1 MPNNPI
7 IPPRTTGDA
16 IQNPVNEV
24 KNSSTPSFTGGLREG
39 IDPIAAAASGDTP
52 LPTLEDF
59 DNPTVNQVA
68 SESTGKKLT
77 REEQIEFI
85 KNLDDDMM
93 VVFAKR
99 VQEHIL
105 EETQAKVKPKPQW
118 VTDFSVLHEQNI
130 FDLNTPIQA
139 IDHQIPEYLD
149 IKLKDSNFSP
159 RWIQTSSKNL
169 GTRRSQGWSYITQ
182 EDLAEGLKVE
192 IEPDSSGHFVY
203 IDTVAMKIPKAKLF
217 SQLRSNYLRAIQLT
231 QQSKLHERMKAAIE
245 DEITN
250 SSDERGMPLGES
262 FNYYKEKNAMNVY
275 SPLAKQFK
283 LNNCQL

>member
-1 MPNNPI
+1 MQVSMPNNPI
-7 IPPRTTGDA
+7 HPPTTGDA
-16 IQNPVNEV
+16 IQKPINEV
-24 KNSSTPSFTGGLREG
+24 NKATSFPDFAEGLRSG
-39 IDPIAAAASGDTP
+39 IDPIAAAASGDVK
-52 LPTLEDF
+52 LPNIDDLD
-59 DNPTVNQVA
+59 DPAVINQVA

-99 VQEHIL
+99 VQEHIQEDL
-105 EETQAKVKPKPQW
+105 KAKTEKPKPQW
-118 VTDFSVLHEQNI
+118 VTDFSVLHENNV

-149 IKLKDSNFSP
+149 IKLLDANFAP

-169 GTRRSQGWSYITQ
+169 GTKRSQGWSYITE

-192 IEPDSSGHFVY
+192 IEEDSSGHFVY
-203 IDTVAMKIPKAKLF
+203 IDTVAMKIPKSKLY

-231 QQSKLHERMKAAIE
+231 QQSKLHEQMKAVIE
-245 DEITN
+245 NEI
-250 SSDERGMPLGES
+250 SRASDEQGRPLADS
-262 FNYYKEKNAMNVY
+262 FQYYKEKNAMNVY
-275 SPLAKQFK
+275 SPLAK
-283 LNNCQL
+283 

>member
-7 IPPRTTGDA
+7 VPP
-16 IQNPVNEV
+16 N
-24 KNSSTPSFTGGLREG
+24 TPSFTDGLREG
-39 IDPIAAAASGDTP
+39 IDPIAAAASSDAP
-52 LPTLEDF
+52 LPKLEDF
-59 DNPTVNQVA
+59 DKLDPEAAAKVA

-99 VQEHIL
+99 VQEHIV
-105 EETQAKVKPKPQW
+105 EETQTKAKPKPQW
-118 VTDFSVLHEQNI
+118 VTDFSVLHEQNV

-149 IKLKDSNFSP
+149 IKLKDPNFAP

-169 GTRRSQGWSYITQ
+169 GTKRSQGWAYITAD
-182 EDLAEGLKVE
+182 DLAEELKVE
-192 IEPDSSGHFVY
+192 IEEDSSGHYVY
-203 IDTVAMKIPKAKLF
+203 IDTVAMMIPKAKLY

-231 QQSKLHERMKAAIE
+231 QQSKLHEKMKAAIE
-245 DEITN
+245 DEI
-250 SSDERGMPLGES
+250 SMASDEQGIPLKDS
-262 FNYYKEKNAMNVY
+262 FQYYKDKNAMNVY
-275 SPLAKQFK
+275 SPLAK
-283 LNNCQL
+283 

>member
-7 IPPRTTGDA
+7 VPPIPPTEH
-16 IQNPVNEV
+16 Q
-24 KNSSTPSFTGGLREG
+24 NSSTPNFVGGLRDG
-39 IDPIAAAASGDTP
+39 IDPIAAAASGDGILPP
-52 LPTLEDF
+52 LTSELDP
-59 DNPTVNQVA
+59 DNPTVKQVA
-68 SESTGKKLT
+68 SETTGKKLT

-99 VQEHIL
+99 VQEHIQ
-105 EETQAKVKPKPQW
+105 EETQAKTKPRPQW
-118 VTDFSVLHEQNI
+118 VTDFSVLHEQNV

-149 IKLKDSNFSP
+149 IKLKDPNFAP

-169 GTRRSQGWSYITQ
+169 GTKRSQGWAYITSD
-182 EDLAEGLKVE
+182 DLAEELKVE
-192 IEPDSSGHFVY
+192 IEEDSSGHYVY
-203 IDTVAMKIPKAKLF
+203 IDTVAMKIPKAKLY

-231 QQSKLHERMKAAIE
+231 QQSKLHERMKSAIE

-250 SSDERGMPLGES
+250 ASDERGNPLGES

-275 SPLAKQFK
+275 SPLAKQLK
-283 LNNCQL
+283 IE